1 MVLKQRPPLLVTIS
15 TAVLLVL
22 GGAAAYFGIS
32 QRLAAGPELPA
43 GMELIPDDALIALT
57 LTTDENQWTRLRQ
70 LGSPESQKLLDRWLV
85 TWRDRIISANGYRF
99 RTDIEPWIGDQVTI
113 AFLPKASGQEESM
126 ELVMVAPIAEPL
138 KAQDLLSEPQDGIS
152 WVGRNYKDVAI
163 QSVTATSGETYE
175 TTVLGSQWLVVASGP
190 QGVEAIIDNSLDAST
205 SMASNEAYRRAFR
218 HIDLSSAPAQIY
230 INAPT
235 AANAL
240 SGKDTLPGINGV
252 VAAADLLPNGLTID
266 AVTWLG
272 PEDQPV
278 YRDLKNSRSTMSQ
291 RLPESTV
298 LMVSTSSI
306 GPVWQALSEA
316 EQLNAILPVSVN
328 SLSKGLKTQTGLD
341 LNNDI
346 LPWLSGEFAM
356 GLLPPSDA
364 SPLPTGEL
372 ALVAE
377 VTDREAAMATWMQLN
392 EVLTSRF
399 RFEVETKEVNSQP
412 VNQLVSFYGGIS
424 MGYGWLDNDVTFFG
438 MGSEVLDAITPRPN
452 PSFRSNRA
460 FQTLLDRS
468 PQDSS
473 GYFFVDVARLGEL
486 QGTLPFPPLP
496 EGALFSAIKSIGV
509 TTHVQDERS
518 LSYKIFVELPKGRRV
533 KPLPT
538 ENIRPNSEE

>member
-1 MVLKQRPPLLVTIS
+1 MVLKQRPPLLVTVS

-22 GGAAAYFGIS
+22 GGAAAYFGIG
-32 QRLAAGPELPA
+32 QRFSAGPEPPM
-43 GMELIPDDALIALT
+43 GMELVPTDALMALT

-70 LGSPESQKLLDRWLV
+70 LGTPESQKSLDRLLV
-85 TWRDRIISANGYRF
+85 VWRDRIISANGYRF
-99 RTDIEPWIGDQVTI
+99 KSDIQPWLGDQVTL
-113 AFLPKASGQEESM
+113 AFLPKSADGEGAADLV
-126 ELVMVAPIAEPL
+126 LVMPIADMA
-138 KAQDLLSEPQDGIS
+138 KAQEILSEPQDGIS

-205 SMASNEAYRRAFR
+205 SMASNEAYRRDFR
-218 HIDLSSAPAQIY
+218 NIDLSSAPAQLY
-230 INAPT
+230 IHAPT

-240 SGKDTLPGINGV
+240 SGKDTLHGINGV

-278 YRDLKNSRSTMSQ
+278 YPDLKNSRSTMSQ

-399 RFEVETKEVNSQP
+399 RFEVEPKEVNSQP